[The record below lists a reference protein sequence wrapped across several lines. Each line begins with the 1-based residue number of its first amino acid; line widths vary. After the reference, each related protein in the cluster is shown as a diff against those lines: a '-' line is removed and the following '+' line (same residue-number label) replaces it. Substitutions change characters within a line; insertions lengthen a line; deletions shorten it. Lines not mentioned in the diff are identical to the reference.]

1 MTASAA
7 DRLTIVNGTVFT
19 GDEFVT
25 DCVVRVVDGVV
36 DHVGRTSDEA
46 GGGGEILD
54 VSGATVVPGFVDI
67 QVNGGAG
74 VLFND
79 STDVDALETLSR
91 AHRRFGTTSLFPT
104 YMTGPAAGM
113 RAAARAVDDVRRA
126 GNDLVAGIHFEGP
139 VLNPE
144 QVGAHDPSWI
154 TTYDDEVFAATL
166 AADAPTIVTLAPE
179 CAGPEMV
186 SRLVAAGATVAAGHT
201 QASYEQMKA
210 AAAAGVTGGT
220 HLWNAMRPI
229 TSRDPGTVGALLGR
243 NGLWCSIIAD
253 GRHVADE
260 TLRVSLACRDVDR
273 TLLITDAMPPAAGGP
288 PHFKLGPHDV
298 RVEDG
303 RCVMDNGTL
312 AGAAVEMITC
322 VRHCVERVGV
332 ELHDVLRMASLV
344 PARSVGLE
352 SELGRI
358 APGRTARIAI
368 LDGDLHVTAT
378 VVGRSVETYDN
389 DN

>member
-1 MTASAA
+1 MTSLLA
-7 DRLTIVNGTVFT
+7 DRLTLVNGTVFT
-19 GDEFVT
+19 GDEFVAEG
-25 DCVVRVVDGVV
+25 VVHVVDGVIERV
-36 DHVGRTSDEA
+36 TADSD
-46 GGGGEILD
+46 GPGDSGEVLD
-54 VSGATVVPGFVDI
+54 VAGATVVPGFVDI

-79 STDVDALETLSR
+79 TPDVDALAIMSG
-91 AHRRFGTTSLFPT
+91 AHRRYGTTALFPT
-104 YMTGPAAGM
+104 FMTGPVQGM
-113 RAAARAVDDVRRA
+113 RAAARAVDDARRA

-144 QVGAHDPSWI
+144 QAGAHDPSWI

-166 AADAPTIVTLAPE
+166 AAEAPTLVTLAPE
-179 CAGPEMV
+179 RAGPETV

-201 QASYEQMKA
+201 QASYEQMTE

-243 NGLWCSIIAD
+243 DGLWCSIIAD

-260 TLRVSLACRDVDR
+260 TLRVSLACRDVER
-273 TLLITDAMPPAAGGP
+273 TILITDAMPPAAGGP
-288 PHFKLGPHDV
+288 SHFRLGPYDV

-303 RCVMDNGTL
+303 RCVMGNGVL

-322 VRHCVERVGV
+322 VRHCVECVGV
-332 ELHDVLRMASLV
+332 ELRDALRMASLA
-344 PARSVGLE
+344 PARAVGLDD
-352 SELGRI
+352 ELGRI
-358 APGRTARIAI
+358 VPGRPARMAVI
-368 LDGDLHVTAT
+368 DRDMDVTAT
-378 VVGRSVETYDN
+378 VVGRSVETYGN